1 MRARTAQ
8 GGGGPRRAKARV
20 AAARAAARPPAGS
33 MPARCRAASACGRF
47 AIILLSNRK
56 PSSHVT
62 PTPVGV
68 GCGASPR

>member
-1 MRARTAQ
+1 
-8 GGGGPRRAKARV
+8 
-20 AAARAAARPPAGS
+20 

-47 AIILLSNRK
+47 AIISISNRK